1 MGRDRDCQVSAAA
14 AARPGP
20 VLVRDQAA
28 ALDGEYASD
37 HWDASR
43 LGVPAR
49 RGRGAARFDTI
60 VQDWLREPVKRWSR
74 FRLATGCAFTTIN
87 AGALAMSRFSAFLAG
102 RHPAIAGEA
111 GITRPVLEDYLSW
124 LLDQGYSAS
133 TRALSLS
140 MLRVFTDACHR
151 HGWLPRLATGA
162 VIYVEELPPHHDQVA
177 RFIPEF
183 VMAQLESDAA
193 LSKIPHATTR
203 HLTVVL
209 IETGLRGGDACAL
222 PFNPVLDDSAG
233 WPCLRFEATK
243 VRAEQLIPL
252 SARAAAV
259 IRAQQDHVLSQWPGG
274 SPWLFPGITGNS
286 DGQKPYSHSS
296 FTRQLTHWQR
306 VIGLRDQAGQPVTV
320 TGHQF
325 RHTLGTRLINSGVP
339 QHIVQKLLGHAS
351 PHMTAHYARVHDTT
365 IREAFDRY
373 QRQRVDI
380 TGQVIGYDPDAP
392 TATAE
397 WVKHNLSRVRD
408 SLPNGYCGRPPQ
420 QDCPHP
426 NACLTCPDFQ
436 TTPEFLDIHRR
447 QAATNLHLIT
457 RAEASGQARLAANLR
472 QVQAN
477 LEKIIPALETQPADH
492 QEPRVD
498 PR

>member
-1 MGRDRDCQVSAAA
+1 MSARPGAAA
-14 AARPGP
+14 AAPMPRPA
-20 VLVRDQAA
+20 LARDRAGQI
-28 ALDGEYASD
+28 DGEYASD
-37 HWDASR
+37 HWHASR

-60 VQDWLREPVKRWSR
+60 TQDWLREAVKRWSR
-74 FRLATGCAFTTIN
+74 FRLATGCAFATIG
-87 AGALAMSRFSAFLAG
+87 AGALAMARFSAFLAE
-102 RHPAIAGEA
+102 RHPGITGEA

-124 LLDQGYSAS
+124 LLAKGYSAG

-140 MLRVFTDACHR
+140 MLRVFTEACHR
-151 HGWLPRLATGA
+151 HGWLPRLTPGA

-177 RFIPEF
+177 RFVPEF
-183 VMAQLESDAA
+183 VMAQLESPAA
-193 LSKIPHATTR
+193 LDRLPFPATR
-203 HLTVVL
+203 NLVVVL
-209 IETGLRGGDACAL
+209 IETGLRGGDACTL

-252 SARAAAV
+252 SAKAAAA
-259 IRAQQDHVLSQWPGG
+259 IRAQQEHVLSTWPGG
-274 SPWLFPGITGNS
+274 SPWLFPGIAGND
-286 DGQKPYSHSS
+286 DGNKPYSHR
-296 FTRQLTHWQR
+296 TLCQQLERWQQ
-306 VIGLRDQAGQPVTV
+306 VIGLRDQAGRPVTV

-339 QHIVQKLLGHAS
+339 QHVVQKLLGHAS
-351 PHMTAHYARVHDTT
+351 PHMTAHYARVHDAT
-365 IREAFDRY
+365 IREEFDRY
-373 QRQRVDI
+373 QRQRVNI
-380 TGQVIGYDPDAP
+380 AGEIIGYDPDAP
-392 TATAE
+392 TASAE

-436 TTPEFLDIHRR
+436 TTPQFLDIHRR

-457 RAEASGQARLAANLR
+457 RAEANGQTRHAAGLR
-472 QVQAN
+472 RVQAN
-477 LEKIIPALETQPADH
+477 LDKIIPALEALRADT
-492 QEPRVD
+492 QEPGDDAR
-498 PR
+498 

>member
-1 MGRDRDCQVSAAA
+1 MSAAA
-14 AARPGP
+14 AFARSGP
-20 VLVRDQAA
+20 ALVQDQAA
-28 ALDGEYASD
+28 AIDGEYASD
-37 HWDASR
+37 HWTACR

-60 VQDWLREPVKRWSR
+60 TEGWLREAVKRWSR
-74 FRLATGCAFTTIN
+74 FRLATGCAFATIN
-87 AGALAMSRFSAFLAG
+87 AGALAMARFSAFLAE
-102 RHPAIAGEA
+102 RHPGVAGEA

-124 LLDQGYSAS
+124 LLAKGYSAG

-140 MLRVFTDACHR
+140 MLRVFTEACHR
-151 HGWLPRLATGA
+151 HGWLPGLAPGA

-183 VMAQLESDAA
+183 VMAQLESPAA
-193 LSKIPHATTR
+193 LDQLPFTTTR
-203 HLTVVL
+203 NLVVVL
-209 IETGLRGGDACAL
+209 IETGLRGGDACTL

-252 SARAAAV
+252 SAKAAAA
-259 IRAQQDHVLSQWPGG
+259 IRAQQQNVLRTWPGG
-274 SPWLFPGITGNS
+274 SRWLFPGIAGND
-286 DGQKPYSHSS
+286 DGHKPYSHR
-296 FTRQLTHWQR
+296 TLCQQLERWQR
-306 VIGLRDQAGQPVTV
+306 VIGLRDQTGQPVTV

-339 QHIVQKLLGHAS
+339 QHVVQKLLGHAS
-351 PHMTAHYARVHDTT
+351 PHMTAHYARVHDAT

-373 QRQRVDI
+373 QRQRVNVAGEI
-380 TGQVIGYDPDAP
+380 IGCDPDAP
-392 TATAE
+392 TASAE
-397 WVKHNLSRVRD
+397 WVKHNLSRVQD

-436 TTPEFLDIHRR
+436 TTPVFLQIHRR
-447 QAATNLHLIT
+447 QAATNRRLIAQADT
-457 RAEASGQARLAANLR
+457 NGQQRLAHNLR
-472 QVQAN
+472 RVQAS
-477 LEKIIPALETQPADH
+477 LDQIIPALQGIDSDGPGDG
-492 QEPRVD
+492 PR
-498 PR
+498 

>member
-1 MGRDRDCQVSAAA
+1 MSAAA
-14 AARPGP
+14 ASASPRP
-20 VLVRDQAA
+20 VLVAGQAA
-28 ALDGEYASD
+28 AVDGEYASD
-37 HWDASR
+37 HWDAAR

-60 VQDWLREPVKRWSR
+60 TQDWLREAVKRWSR

-87 AGALAMSRFSAFLAG
+87 AGALAMSRFSAFLAE
-102 RHPAIAGEA
+102 RHPGIGGES

-124 LLDQGYSAS
+124 LLAKGYSAG

-151 HGWLPRLATGA
+151 HGWLPQLAPGA
-162 VIYVEELPPHHDQVA
+162 VIYVEELPPHHDQMA

-183 VMAQLESDAA
+183 VMAQLESGAA
-193 LSKIPHATTR
+193 LDRLPFTTTR
-203 HLTVVL
+203 NLVVVL

-233 WPCLRFEATK
+233 WPCLRFEASK

-252 SARAAAV
+252 SANAAAA
-259 IRAQQDHVLSQWPGG
+259 IRAQQEHVLSTWPGG
-274 SPWLFPGITGNS
+274 SPWLFPGIAGND
-286 DGQKPYSHSS
+286 DGSKPYSHSS
-296 FTRQLTHWQR
+296 FTRQLAHWQR
-306 VIGLRDQAGQPVTV
+306 VIGLHDEVGQPVTV

-339 QHIVQKLLGHAS
+339 QHVVQKLLGHAS
-351 PHMTAHYARVHDTT
+351 PHMTAHYARVHDAT

-373 QRQRVDI
+373 QRQRVNI
-380 TGQVIGYDPDAP
+380 AGETLGYDPDAP

-436 TTPEFLDIHRR
+436 TTPQFLDIHRR
-447 QAATNLHLIT
+447 QAATNLHLIA
-457 RAEASGQARLAANLR
+457 RADANGQSRLAASLR
-472 QVQAN
+472 QVQGN
-477 LEKIIPALETQPADH
+477 LEKIIPALEALRPGPEETGHDA
-492 QEPRVD
+492 R
-498 PR
+498 